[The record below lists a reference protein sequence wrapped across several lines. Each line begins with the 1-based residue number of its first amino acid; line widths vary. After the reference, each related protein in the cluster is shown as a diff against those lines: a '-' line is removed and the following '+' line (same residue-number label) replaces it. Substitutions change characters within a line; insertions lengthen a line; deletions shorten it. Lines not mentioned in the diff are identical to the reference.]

1 MTEKIKKFKEL
12 KERLDYLYSVKES
25 TNTIS
30 SSTKKEIMEIENKI
44 RDLEKTLGILDIK
57 SELEKIN
64 KEIIGNSRIEDTMNQ
79 LIPNQRKKTDSRKAF
94 ISSFRVFLI
103 GTVAVTLIFGFPIA
117 SLIYTSIVGF
127 IASLC
132 IALVVKIKGPDDT
145 ILLIEALEKA
155 RSEKSKLLKSKKAYQ
170 NELEKAYSDPM
181 FAKFYKKR
189 DELNSSYA
197 DMELCNNETNDE
209 IMSVEAE
216 YNRLGL
222 EIATE
227 LSSMS
232 DKETLSSEDIASI
245 LPELKVILETRVEE
259 KMANKL
265 SLQ

>member
-1 MTEKIKKFKEL
+1 
-12 KERLDYLYSVKES
+12 
-25 TNTIS
+25 
-30 SSTKKEIMEIENKI
+30 
-44 RDLEKTLGILDIK
+44 
-57 SELEKIN
+57 
-64 KEIIGNSRIEDTMNQ
+64 
-79 LIPNQRKKTDSRKAF
+79 
-94 ISSFRVFLI
+94 
-103 GTVAVTLIFGFPIA
+103 
-117 SLIYTSIVGF
+117 
-127 IASLC
+127 
-132 IALVVKIKGPDDT
+132 
-145 ILLIEALEKA
+145 
-155 RSEKSKLLKSKKAYQ
+155 
-170 NELEKAYSDPM
+170 M